1 MEVSFTNEI
10 INDIWCRIIGKVDN
24 FMAREY
30 NKSKRNRNLT
40 KECNCMKGIKIGIVG
55 VCVSLVGIAF
65 AMNNFI
71 AISAAFVGLLLSIV
85 GCFIKD
91 K

>member
-1 MEVSFTNEI
+1 MYVLFVIYGNL
-10 INDIWCRIIGKVDN
+10 
-24 FMAREY
+24 EY
-30 NKSKRNRNLT
+30 LVVYFIYRDKEKNLNLT
-40 KECNCMKGIKIGIVG
+40 KECDCMKGIKIGIVG
-55 VCVSLVGIAF
+55 VCVSLLGIAF

>member
-1 MEVSFTNEI
+1 MIDFIKGS
-10 INDIWCRIIGKVDN
+10 D
-24 FMAREY
+24 
-30 NKSKRNRNLT
+30 S
-40 KECNCMKGIKIGIVG
+40 MKGIKIGILG

-71 AISAAFVGLLLSIV
+71 AISAATVGLLLSIV

>member
-1 MEVSFTNEI
+1 MYVLRVIKTCS
-10 INDIWCRIIGKVDN
+10 N
-24 FMAREY
+24 FSLTARLKARK
-30 NKSKRNRNLT
+30 NLNLT
-40 KECNCMKGIKIGIVG
+40 KECNCMKGIKVGIVG

>member
-1 MEVSFTNEI
+1 
-10 INDIWCRIIGKVDN
+10 
-24 FMAREY
+24 
-30 NKSKRNRNLT
+30 
-40 KECNCMKGIKIGIVG
+40 MKGIKTGIVG
-55 VCVSLVGIAF
+55 VCMSLVGIAF

-71 AISAAFVGLLLSIV
+71 AISAATVGLLLSIV

>member
-1 MEVSFTNEI
+1 MFYTQHQILKHDFV
-10 INDIWCRIIGKVDN
+10 V
-24 FMAREY
+24 Y
-30 NKSKRNRNLT
+30 NVFLKTCDYLNLT

>member
-1 MEVSFTNEI
+1 
-10 INDIWCRIIGKVDN
+10 
-24 FMAREY
+24 
-30 NKSKRNRNLT
+30 
-40 KECNCMKGIKIGIVG
+40 MKGIKVGIVS

-71 AISAAFVGLLLSIV
+71 AICGASIGFLLAFVG
-85 GCFIKD
+85 CFVKD